1 MIRTKKYFSIAE
13 TSNLS
18 GLAAHKLRY
27 IEKADPN
34 IKITQIRGR
43 RYYTQEDINYIKNTY
58 STTTTQT
65 PETSNQTIEIIAK
78 IDRLLAGLRQFTA

>member
-1 MIRTKKYFSIAE
+1 MIRAKKYFSIAE

-34 IKITQIRGR
+34 ITITQMRGR

-58 STTTTQT
+58 STTT
-65 PETSNQTIEIIAK
+65 PETSNQAIEIIAK
-78 IDRLLAGLRQFTA
+78 IDRLLAALRQFTA